1 MSIRQTQFPPGVK
14 REPTGYEGSDA
25 PTDFVMPS
33 CTLEDADRSVFDLFN
48 EQIPLQY
55 IVNGETKK
63 IPVIFATG
71 ERFAVL
77 NRREPLRDKN
87 KTLILP
93 LISIMRTGLN
103 QNPDNGHGPGQMQP
117 SKVKIRLSPES
128 DTYKRLLN
136 KLNLQNQDNVAST
149 SHREEDSDIGVLPG
163 TVGSR
168 RKNISP
174 SLDVLE
180 GKLLKSDL
188 LDNIYEIITIPPVKH
203 YQATYN
209 ITIWSQFTKQ
219 MNEIL
224 SAIMSSYQNNYGR
237 TFRLETK
244 KGYWFVGYVG
254 SDFSGG
260 ENFDDFTDSERI
272 VKQSFDIKVNAYLVL
287 PDYPGSP
294 NGLRRSISAPNIEFK
309 VEGITEQLVEN
320 LNANVPSGSPN
331 AYILDEM
338 STIGDGLPG
347 QAIGVNNFASNQ
359 SRIGENQTQSSI
371 IADANNSHEMSVIG
385 GHSGA
390 ENEIVFYRYEIDP
403 FSGKRKKVAIR
414 AQKVRS
420 GFENSQ
426 NKQGE
431 SVYREGIIVDL
442 GDI

>member
-1 MSIRQTQFPPGVK
+1 MSIRQTQFPPGFK
-14 REPTGYEGSDA
+14 REPTGYEGSD
-25 PTDFVMPS
+25 TSSDFTMPS

-48 EQIPLQY
+48 EQLPLQH
-55 IVNGETKK
+55 IVNDESKR

-117 SKVKIRLSPES
+117 SKVKVRLSPES

-136 KLNLQNQDNVAST
+136 KLNLQNQDNIAST
-149 SHREEDSDIGVLPG
+149 SHREEDSYVGVLPG

-168 RKNISP
+168 RRDTAP

-188 LDNIYEIITIPPVKH
+188 LDNIYEIITIPPIKH

-209 ITIWSQFTKQ
+209 ITIWTQFTKQ

-224 SAIMSSYQNNYGR
+224 SVIMSTYQNNYGR

-244 KGYWFVGYVG
+244 KGYWFVGYVS
-254 SDFSGG
+254 SDFSTG

-309 VEGITEQLVEN
+309 VEGINEQLVEN
-320 LNANVPSGSPN
+320 LNANVPSSSPN

-338 STIGDGLPG
+338 STVGDGLPG
-347 QAIGVNNFASNQ
+347 QAVGVNNIASNLA
-359 SRIGENQTQSSI
+359 RIGENQDQSSI
-371 IADANNSHEMSVIG
+371 IANMNNSNAIAVIG

-390 ENEIVFYRYEIDP
+390 ENDIIFYRYEVDP
-403 FSGKRKKVAIR
+403 FTGKRKKIAIR
-414 AQKVRS
+414 AQKIRP
-420 GFENSQ
+420 GFNNNQ

-431 SVYREGIIVDL
+431 SVYREGIVLDL
-442 GDI
+442 GDL

>member
-14 REPTGYEGSDA
+14 REPTGYEGPDI
-25 PTDFVMPS
+25 PTDFVVPS

-48 EQIPLQY
+48 EQLPLQY
-55 IVNGETKK
+55 VFNGEPKR

-77 NRREPLRDKN
+77 NRKEPLRDKN

-103 QNPDNGHGPGQMQP
+103 QHPDNGHGPGQMHP
-117 SKVKIRLSPES
+117 SKLKIRISPES

-136 KLNLQNQDNVAST
+136 KIGLQNQDNIAST
-149 SHREEDSDIGVLPG
+149 SHREEESDVGVLPG

-168 RKNISP
+168 RKHVSP
-174 SLDVLE
+174 SLEVLE
-180 GKLLKSDL
+180 GKLLKPDL
-188 LDNIYEIITIPPVKH
+188 ADNIYEIITMPPVKY

-224 SAIMSSYQNNYGR
+224 SVIMSTYQNNYGR

-254 SDFSGG
+254 TDFSTG

-272 VKQSFDIKVNAYLVL
+272 VKQSFDIKVNAYLIM

-309 VEGITEQLVEN
+309 AAGITEQLVEN
-320 LNANVPSGSPN
+320 LNANVPSSSPS

-338 STIGDGLPG
+338 STKGDGLPG
-347 QAIGVNNFASNQ
+347 QAIGVNNSSSNLT
-359 SRIGENQTQSSI
+359 RIGESEPHSSI
-371 IADANNSHEMSVIG
+371 IADANNSREISVIG

-390 ENEIVFYRYEIDP
+390 ENDIIFYKYEVDP
-403 FSGKRKKVAIR
+403 FTGKRKKIAVRARKIR
-414 AQKVRS
+414 T

-426 NKQGE
+426 NRQGE
-431 SVYREGIIVDL
+431 SVYREGIIIDL
-442 GDI
+442 GDV